1 MERAIS
7 NPICTR
13 CTNTYRTINGL
24 ACKVLR
30 RLVEYTE
37 QPPCEIEHFETSNQ

>member
-1 MERAIS
+1 MARTIS

-13 CTNTYRTINGL
+13 CTNTYRTVNGL

-30 RLVEYTE
+30 RLVEYKE
-37 QPPCEIEHFETSNQ
+37 QPPFDIEHFEIQNQ

>member
-1 MERAIS
+1 MAGTIS
-7 NPICTR
+7 NPICMR

-37 QPPCEIEHFETSNQ
+37 QPPCDIEHFETSNQ

>member
-1 MERAIS
+1 M
-7 NPICTR
+7 R

-37 QPPCEIEHFETSNQ
+37 QPPCDIEHFENSNQ

>member
-1 MERAIS
+1 MAGTIS
-7 NPICTR
+7 NPICMR

-37 QPPCEIEHFETSNQ
+37 QAPCDIEHFETQNQ